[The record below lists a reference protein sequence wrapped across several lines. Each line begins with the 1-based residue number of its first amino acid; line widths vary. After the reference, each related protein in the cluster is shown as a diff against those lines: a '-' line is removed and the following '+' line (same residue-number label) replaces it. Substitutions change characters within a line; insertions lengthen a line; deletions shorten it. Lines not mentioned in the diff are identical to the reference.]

1 MNSRA
6 LDTRFDFQSM
16 TTAQA
21 PREATVLP
29 DHVQRGNITRLT
41 VAQALAGANSVVVY
55 ATGAIVGHHLA
66 SNKALATLPIS
77 IFVVGMA
84 ASILP
89 AGAIAR
95 HHGRRAAFLAGTGCG
110 VLVGLLAAVAVVL
123 GSFWLFCLAT
133 FFGGAYAA
141 VVLSFRFAAADGVN
155 PSKRA
160 RALSFVMGG
169 GVAAGVVGPQL
180 VTYTMDLWPAHLF
193 AATFVAQAAVA
204 ALSAWVL
211 LGVRL
216 PMPSAAEVAGG
227 RPLGLIARQPLFI
240 TAVICGAVSYMLMNF
255 LMTAAPLAMQMSGHS
270 QESANLGLQWH
281 VIAMYA
287 PSFFTGRLI
296 TRFGAGR
303 VVVAGLLLTGLS
315 AAVGLLGIDIPHF
328 WLTLV
333 LLGLGWNFGFIG
345 ASALVLECHRPEEKT
360 RVQSFND
367 FIVFG
372 TMAVG
377 SFASGGLLAAYDWNV
392 VLWVS
397 FVPLALALA
406 ALALTRPVNTEL
418 AA

>member
-1 MNSRA
+1 MSSDSIPE
-6 LDTRFDFQSM
+6 LTR
-16 TTAQA
+16 
-21 PREATVLP
+21 RE
-29 DHVQRGNITRLT
+29 QRGNIARLT

-55 ATGAIVGHHLA
+55 ATGAIVGDMLA
-66 SNKALATLPIS
+66 PSKTLATLPIS

-84 ASILP
+84 ACILP

-95 HHGRRAAFLAGTGCG
+95 RHGRRAAFLAGTGCG
-110 VLVGLLAAVAVVL
+110 VLVGLLAAAAVVL

-141 VVLSFRFAAADGVN
+141 VVLSFRFAAADGVA
-155 PSKRA
+155 PSLRA

-169 GVAAGVVGPQL
+169 GVVAGVIGPQL
-180 VTYTMDLWPAHLF
+180 VTHTMYLWPPHMF
-193 AATFVAQAAVA
+193 AATFLVQAAVA
-204 ALSAWVL
+204 AVSAVVL

-216 PMPSAAEVAGG
+216 PMPTQAEVASG
-227 RPLGLIARQPLFI
+227 RPLGVIVRQPLFI

-255 LMTAAPLAMQMSGHS
+255 LMTAAPLAMHICGHS
-270 QESANLGLQWH
+270 QENANLGLQWH

-303 VVVAGLLLTGLS
+303 IVSAGLLLTGLS
-315 AAVGLLGIDIPHF
+315 AAVGLTGIDVAHF

-333 LLGLGWNFGFIG
+333 LLGIGWNFGFVG

-360 RVQSFND
+360 RVQSLND

-377 SFASGGLLAAYDWNV
+377 SFASGGLLAAYDWDT

-397 FVPLALALA
+397 FAPLALAVGALGFA
-406 ALALTRPVNTEL
+406 SLALRR